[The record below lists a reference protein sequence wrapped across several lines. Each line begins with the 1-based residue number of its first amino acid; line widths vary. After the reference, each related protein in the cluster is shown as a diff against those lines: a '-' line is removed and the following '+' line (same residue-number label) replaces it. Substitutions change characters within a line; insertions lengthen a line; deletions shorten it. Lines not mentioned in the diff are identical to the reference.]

1 MSPLKRE
8 TELFLGFKEFSYHFK
23 RSDRYKRASTLS
35 HLVNWLSVLH
45 IGTTLARFVPN
56 SRDKQRWKEF
66 AARSPRGDEALH
78 VRMTG
83 LKWSGFLAQ
92 HESELWSSE
101 LRSIRA
107 PIVCLAC
114 FPSLL
119 PRLSRKLLWSPIFF
133 GRTTLKMA
141 LGRWLPLRCPRKAV
155 AFTNWKL
162 GIKEAR
168 EWDKNGRISKRN
180 FRNEKVASETG
191 KGYEALFGEF

>member
-1 MSPLKRE
+1 
-8 TELFLGFKEFSYHFK
+8 
-23 RSDRYKRASTLS
+23 
-35 HLVNWLSVLH
+35 
-45 IGTTLARFVPN
+45 
-56 SRDKQRWKEF
+56 
-66 AARSPRGDEALH
+66 
-78 VRMTG
+78 MTG

-141 LGRWLPLRCPRKAV
+141 LGRWFPLRSPRKAV
-155 AFTNWKL
+155 AFTNWKF
-162 GIKEAR
+162 GTKEAR

-191 KGYEALFGEF
+191 KGYEALFWELYRVRWRGTAQTCQKLSSPSPFLVNRMEFFSRHPALRALFQKFLFSEPKKVK